1 MTLHPYLLYSGKVAS
16 VVIAGAAALLVS
28 VLVALYTVALCGSS
42 LLGAAISVVFG
53 VVVLAMLAVL
63 GYGFR
68 KLSWTHRML
77 VGVALLACSFLL
89 LPRATCAAED
99 QTTTGC

>member
-28 VLVALYTVALCGSS
+28 LLAAFYTVALCGSS
-42 LLGAAISVVFG
+42 LSGEIIGVVFG
-53 VVVLAMLAVL
+53 AVVLAMLAVL

-68 KLSWTHRML
+68 KLSWAHRML
-77 VGVALLACSFLL
+77 VGAALLACSFLL
-89 LPRATCAAED
+89 LPRATCAADD

>member
-1 MTLHPYLLYSGKVAS
+1 MTLHPYLLNSGKVAS

-28 VLVALYTVALCGSS
+28 VLAAFYTVALCGSS
-42 LLGAAISVVFG
+42 LQGAAISVVFG
-53 VVVLAMLAVL
+53 VVALAMLAVL

-68 KLSWTHRML
+68 KLSWTNRML

-89 LPRATCAAED
+89 LPRASCAAED

>member
-28 VLVALYTVALCGSS
+28 LLAAFYTVAICGSV
-42 LLGAAISVVFG
+42 LPGEVIGVVFG
-53 VVVLAMLAVL
+53 AVVLASLAVL

-68 KLSWTHRML
+68 KLSWAHRML
-77 VGVALLACSFLL
+77 VGVALLTCSFLL
-89 LPRATCAAED
+89 LPRPTCAADD

>member
-1 MTLHPYLLYSGKVAS
+1 MTLHPYILYSGKVAS
-16 VVIAGAAALLVS
+16 VVIAAAAALLMS
-28 VLVALYTVALCGSS
+28 VLAAFYAVALCGS
-42 LLGAAISVVFG
+42 LLQGSATSVVFG

-68 KLSWTHRML
+68 KLLWTQRML

-89 LPRATCAAED
+89 LPRAT
-99 QTTTGC
+99 

>member
-16 VVIAGAAALLVS
+16 VVIAAAAALLVS
-28 VLVALYTVALCGSS
+28 VVAAFYTVALCGSS
-42 LLGAAISVVFG
+42 LQGAAISVVFG

-63 GYGFR
+63 GCGFR
-68 KLSWTHRML
+68 KLPWTHRML